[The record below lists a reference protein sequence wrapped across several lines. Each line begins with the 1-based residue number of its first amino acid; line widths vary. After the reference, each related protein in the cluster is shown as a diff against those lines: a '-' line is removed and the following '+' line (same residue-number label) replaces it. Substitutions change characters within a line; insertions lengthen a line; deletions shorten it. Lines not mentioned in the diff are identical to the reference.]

1 MTDTS
6 RLSKSALAYAQVIS
20 QVDNKFILMKIPSL
34 AGSKSQELNHNRQLL
49 VLVDQHAASERCI
62 LEELLTELCTPA
74 QGTPLIKSNLGYT
87 SSIMTEPVTKPLH
100 FQIPLQEETMFR
112 AHAAHFATWGILY
125 NITSHQPSQ
134 PRLNILTLP
143 PCISSRLHTSPHLLI
158 ELLRSEIHN
167 DSNIT
172 NHSISSSTNIHSK
185 HTWLQHIPSCPRGI
199 LSLLNSRA
207 CRSAVMFNDVL
218 DREQCQGLV
227 ERVGG
232 TAFPFIC
239 AHGRNSMVPLVY
251 LDGEG
256 EGEQGGFGGFG
267 AKEERGDGFEVAYKK
282 WRNKVAGV

>member
-1 MTDTS
+1 
-6 RLSKSALAYAQVIS
+6 
-20 QVDNKFILMKIPSL
+20 MKIPSL
-34 AGSKSQELNHNRQLL
+34 AGTKSQELNHARQLL

-74 QGTPLIKSNLGYT
+74 QETLLIKSNLGYT
-87 SSIMTEPVTKPLH
+87 SSITTEPVNKPLH
-100 FQIPLQEETMFR
+100 FQIPLQEEAMFR

-125 NITSHQPSQ
+125 NITSHQTSQ

-143 PCISSRLHTSPHLLI
+143 PCISFRLHTSPHLLI
-158 ELLRSEIHN
+158 ELLRTEIHN
-167 DSNIT
+167 TTKPNTHIVS
-172 NHSISSSTNIHSK
+172 SSSTAITK
-185 HTWLQHIPSCPRGI
+185 HIWLTRIGSCPRGI
-199 LSLLNSRA
+199 ISLLNSRA

-218 DREQCQGLV
+218 DRGQCQGLV
-227 ERVGG
+227 DKVKE

-256 EGEQGGFGGFG
+256 EDEQGGAGGTG
-267 AKEERGDGFEVAYKK
+267 AKEERGWGFGMKEERGEGFAVAYRN